1 MDLSRRA
8 LFRGRFSSN
17 SIAIVQK
24 VRMPWMVS
32 SEVFTDHCS
41 RCAKCIDVC
50 PEQIIEKG
58 DGGYPTV
65 NFKHGECTFC
75 AECVDVCSEPVFRNK
90 EEKPWDLVANITEA
104 FSSSSSVSLDGVCMA
119 HQGVVCQSCKDVC
132 DVRAIRMSYQ
142 SSTVPVPVIDDD
154 VCTGCGACL
163 SVCPTQAIQMS
174 SIEKKNLM
182 NNCAADQQTGV
193 KE

>member
-8 LFRGRFSSN
+8 LFRGRISSN
-17 SIAIVQK
+17 SDANVQ
-24 VRMPWMVS
+24 VIRMPWMVS

-50 PEQIIEKG
+50 PEKIIEQG

-65 NFKHGECTFC
+65 NFKRGECTFC
-75 AECVDVCSEPVFRNK
+75 AECVDVCAEPVFRNK
-90 EEKPWDLVANITEA
+90 DEKPWDLVASITDKV
-104 FSSSSSVSLDGVCMA
+104 SSSSVSLDGVCMA
-119 HQGVVCQSCKDVC
+119 YQGVVCQSCKDVC

-142 SSTVPVPVIDDD
+142 TSTIPVPDIENDI
-154 VCTGCGACL
+154 CTGCGACL
-163 SVCPTQAIQMS
+163 SVCPTQAIQMH
-174 SIEKKNLM
+174 SIEKKLM
-182 NNCAADQQTGV
+182 NNCIADQQAGI